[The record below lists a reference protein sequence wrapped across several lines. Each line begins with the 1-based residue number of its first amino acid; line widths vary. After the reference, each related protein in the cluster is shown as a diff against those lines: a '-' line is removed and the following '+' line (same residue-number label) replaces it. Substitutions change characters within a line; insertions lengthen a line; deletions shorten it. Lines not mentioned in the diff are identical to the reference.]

1 MNTYSG
7 KSFSKVGF
15 THHAKY
21 SYNSSFFLERYLKKV
36 RTKYSFLRMWRLFS
50 SGNWE
55 TFVIDFDIAAA
66 VNVVGVKLGK
76 IFGGARDHWKLLDE
90 QKITAF
96 GDDLIVFRNI
106 YQHPLHHPHLLW
118 ASLTSFGAG
127 FIGFENLL
135 VFIVFNAVD
144 LALLNA

>member
-55 TFVIDFDIAAA
+55 TFVIDFDIAAV

-76 IFGGARDHWKLLDE
+76 IFGGARWLKIVGRTKNNSFRWWLDRFSKYISASTASSSSALSLINELWGGFHRFWKS
-90 QKITAF
+90 T
-96 GDDLIVFRNI
+96 
-106 YQHPLHHPHLLW
+106 
-118 ASLTSFGAG
+118 G
-127 FIGFENLL
+127 FIVL
-135 VFIVFNAVD
+135 NAVD